1 MKKPHL
7 LLFRF
12 SALGDVAMTIPVIRC
27 LYKSHPD
34 LKITLVSR
42 PYFEPLFE
50 EFCFAL
56 ASFES
61 SRHIYRREHG
71 PGQVRRLFNTK
82 FTAFELRRYM
92 MNFYFSKGSFT
103 ISELVEASDFS
114 RPTVNSTVHD
124 ALKLGYLEELS
135 GSKDRRR
142 HDYRPTKPM
151 LDAWRNYCNA
161 LLVNPKFSHALKL
174 AQTLISMRD
183 LEVQFSKKN
192 M

>member
-1 MKKPHL
+1 M
-7 LLFRF
+7 FE
-12 SALGDVAMTIPVIRC
+12 S
-27 LYKSHPD
+27 
-34 LKITLVSR
+34 
-42 PYFEPLFE
+42 EPLFE
-50 EFCFAL
+50 QFCFAL

-161 LLVNPKFSHALKL
+161 LLVNPKFDHALRL
-174 AQTLISMRD
+174 AQTVILTRESENQLLKKSM
-183 LEVQFSKKN
+183 
-192 M
+192 